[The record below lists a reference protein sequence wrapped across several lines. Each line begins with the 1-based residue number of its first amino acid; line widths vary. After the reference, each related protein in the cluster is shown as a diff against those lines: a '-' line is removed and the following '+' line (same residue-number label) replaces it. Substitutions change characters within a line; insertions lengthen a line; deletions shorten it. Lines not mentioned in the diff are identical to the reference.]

1 MSRPA
6 DPSIRIELL
15 RAAEAVFTQ
24 QGLSAAKVEDITAR
38 AGVSKGAFYLHFAS
52 KDDCFRQI
60 AEAFIARLANCVEPP
75 PTDPNEGLKSTEEQ
89 LAYWLSHDIEIFEFV
104 WENRALVRMVLSS
117 QNGPSFGYLVD
128 ELAER
133 VRKNVEAWLTHG
145 VEVGVYR
152 KEIDRA
158 VVASL
163 MSGAYDRLA
172 RELVRRADK
181 PDIAAWCEEALGL
194 FTRGLLLPEER
205 SKAAVAKLHV
215 ADRPVKITPSSDHER
230 PARSIQVAPP
240 RGKRGGSR
248 PRSL

>member
-38 AGVSKGAFYLHFAS
+38 AGVSKGSFYLHFAS

-75 PTDPNEGLKSTEEQ
+75 PADPRAGLQSIEEQ
-89 LAYWLSHDIEIFEFV
+89 LDYWLRHDIEIFEFL

-117 QNGPSFGYLVD
+117 PNGPSFGYLVD

-145 VEVGVYR
+145 VEVGIYR

-172 RELVRRADK
+172 RELVRRSDK
-181 PDIAAWCEEALGL
+181 PDIAAWCEEALAL
-194 FTRGLLLPEER
+194 FTRGLLVPEAL
-205 SKAAVAKLHV
+205 SKAPAHKPRV
-215 ADRPVKITPSSDHER
+215 ADRPVKIPATSSHER
-230 PARSIQVAPP
+230 PVRSLQVAPP
-240 RGKRGGSR
+240 RGKRGGHR
-248 PRSL
+248 PRTP